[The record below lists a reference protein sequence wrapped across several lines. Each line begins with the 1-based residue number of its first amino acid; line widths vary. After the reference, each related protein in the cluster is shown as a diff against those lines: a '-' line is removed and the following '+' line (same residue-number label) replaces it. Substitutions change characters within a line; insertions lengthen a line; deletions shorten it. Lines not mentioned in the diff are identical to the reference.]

1 MPPFDPDAYLDRIG
15 WWKPA
20 LPSFETLSALQ
31 RCHLRAV
38 PFENLDVYA
47 RLAVDVGL
55 DWSYPKIVN
64 QRRGGWC
71 FELNGCF
78 AELLRLLGYDV
89 TLLSAR
95 VFGNDGPG
103 PEMDHLTLLVRLDGR
118 RWLVDVGFGDSALV
132 PLCIDDDSVQDGGV
146 RRSRIDTTESGFTL
160 LDETTTDTY
169 APQFTA
175 TFSPRQRDDFAA
187 RSLELRTTPGLPWTT
202 RRFATRATD
211 DRGGRVWLL
220 TDRLK
225 VRDDTGTTESP
236 VAEDDWSGLLQEHFG
251 MTLPTEDYL

>member
-15 WWKPA
+15 WPNA
-20 LPSFETLSALQ
+20 APPTFDTLSALQ

-38 PFENLDVYA
+38 AFENLDVYA
-47 RLAVDVGL
+47 RRSVDVEL

-64 QRRGGWC
+64 RRRGGWC

-78 AELLRLLGYDV
+78 TELLRRLGYDA

-95 VFGNDGPG
+95 VFGDGGPG
-103 PEMDHLTLLVRLDGR
+103 PEMDHLTLLVRLDGA

-132 PLCIDDDSVQDGGV
+132 PLCIDDASVQDGGV
-146 RRSRIDTTESGFTL
+146 RRSRIDTSESGFTL
-160 LDETTTDTY
+160 LDETTAGTF
-169 APQFTA
+169 APRYVA
-175 TFSPRQRDDFAA
+175 TFAPRQRRDFAA
-187 RSLELRTTPGLPWTT
+187 RSKELRTTPGLSWTT

-225 VRDDTGTTESP
+225 VRDDGGTTESP
-236 VAEDDWSGLLQEHFG
+236 VTEADWPGQLLQHFG
-251 MTLPTEDYL
+251 IEMPPDDYL